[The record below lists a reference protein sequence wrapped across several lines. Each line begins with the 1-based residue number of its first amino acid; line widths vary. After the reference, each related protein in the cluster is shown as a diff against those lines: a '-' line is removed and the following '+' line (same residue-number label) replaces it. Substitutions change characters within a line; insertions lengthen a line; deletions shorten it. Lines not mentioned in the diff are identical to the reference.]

1 MAGNARPNDGPENS
15 VDVGMEAL
23 EKGVYLNLR
32 GSINSLLLSSGEIV
46 YLVAIRREIVL
57 DVGW

>member
-15 VDVGMEAL
+15 VDFGMEAL

>member
-32 GSINSLLLSSGEIV
+32 GSINSLLLSSVEIV
-46 YLVAIRREIVL
+46 YLVAIR
-57 DVGW
+57 